1 MIGSTI
7 HLRKLA
13 FDVPLMRARKD
24 VGVTIHGGAHRMAMR
39 REPAAIRRRHC
50 PAPRTMGREEHELS
64 ADERPIDV
72 SQDLGEETD
81 DRDRGYGFAITDG
94 DIVQLDPDED
104 EPERD

>member
-1 MIGSTI
+1 
-7 HLRKLA
+7 
-13 FDVPLMRARKD
+13 
-24 VGVTIHGGAHRMAMR
+24 
-39 REPAAIRRRHC
+39 
-50 PAPRTMGREEHELS
+50 MGREEHELR

-94 DIVQLDPDED
+94 DVVQLDPDED